1 MVYTGTQTEWSSG
14 PCQSEGEPPKHGVRF
29 ADAVMA
35 LEDGNGITVRE
46 EREDEDRW
54 VTLGMDA
61 LGRILVVVYTWRGEK
76 VRLISARLA
85 AARERRQYDRGV

>member
-1 MVYTGTQTEWSSG
+1 MYTSTQTGWSSG
-14 PCQSEGEPPKHGVRF
+14 TLSKRGRTSANMVF